1 MMVETDNKTIVIDA
15 GPDFRYQMLRE
26 GVKKVDAILI
36 THSHKDHIGGLDDV
50 RAFNYIMHKPID
62 VYARENAQFF
72 LKREFYYAF
81 EKEKYPGSP
90 EINIHT
96 ITNHPFFIDNIEV
109 IPINVLHYRLN
120 IFGFRIKD
128 FTYITDANHITKSE
142 LDKVRGSR
150 IVVINALRKNKHISH
165 FTLDEAVAILED
177 IRPEQA
183 YITHISHLM
192 GLHEDVENELPG
204 FVHLAYDGLKIL
216 M

>member
-1 MMVETDNKTIVIDA
+1 MVEIDDKVIIIDA

-26 GVKKVDAILI
+26 GVKKIDAILI

-50 RAFNYIMHKPID
+50 RAYNYIMRQAID

-81 EKEKYPGSP
+81 EEEKYPGTP

-96 ITNHPFFIDNIEV
+96 ISNNPFFIDGIEIV
-109 IPINVLHYRLN
+109 PIDVLHYKLE

-128 FTYITDANHITKSE
+128 FTYITDANHISE
-142 LDKVRGSR
+142 QEMKKISGSKV
-150 IVVINALRKNKHISH
+150 VVLNALRKNKHISH
-165 FTLDEAVAILED
+165 FTLNEAIEILKE
-177 IRPEQA
+177 INPEKA

-192 GLHEDVENELPG
+192 GSHNEVEKELPD
-204 FVHLAYDGLKIL
+204 FIHLAYDGLEIQI
-216 M
+216 